1 MKVLQVLPALDSGGV
16 ERGTLEI
23 ARALVAADHE
33 SWVVSAGGRLVSRL
47 RRQGSQHIEWD
58 LGRKNPLTLRHV
70 PALRRWLRE
79 SAFDVVHLRS
89 RMPAWLVWLAWRGM
103 DPATRPRLV
112 STVHGLHSVSRYSA
126 IVTCGERVIVV
137 SDAVRRYVLDNYPQ
151 CDARK
156 LRLIHRGI
164 DPGAFPL
171 GYRPHDEWLRHW
183 YQAHPQLL
191 DARVLTLAGRL
202 TRLKGH
208 HDFFTIVRLL
218 RERGEPVHGLV
229 VGGEDPK
236 RMAYARE
243 LYAAVRD
250 QGLAAHITFCGQRDD
265 LRDIYAVSDAVLSL
279 STRPES
285 FGRTV
290 LEPLALGVPVVG
302 YAHGGVAEILQALY
316 PEGAVDVGD
325 HDSAATR
332 LQAVL
337 AGDAG
342 APRENTR
349 FILSRMCEDTL
360 ALYAEL
366 VASPRPQ
373 Q

>member
-137 SDAVRRYVLDNYPQ
+137 SDAVRRYVLDKLPTVRRAKTAPDSSRYRSRGLPARLPPARRVAAPLVPGPPAAARCARAHARGAPHAPQ
-151 CDARK
+151 
-156 LRLIHRGI
+156 
-164 DPGAFPL
+164 GASRFL
-171 GYRPHDEWLRHW
+171 HYRPP
-183 YQAHPQLL
+183 A
-191 DARVLTLAGRL
+191 AR
-202 TRLKGH
+202 
-208 HDFFTIVRLL
+208 
-218 RERGEPVHGLV
+218 
-229 VGGEDPK
+229 
-236 RMAYARE
+236 AR
-243 LYAAVRD
+243 
-250 QGLAAHITFCGQRDD
+250 
-265 LRDIYAVSDAVLSL
+265 
-279 STRPES
+279 
-285 FGRTV
+285 
-290 LEPLALGVPVVG
+290 
-302 YAHGGVAEILQALY
+302 
-316 PEGAVDVGD
+316 
-325 HDSAATR
+325 
-332 LQAVL
+332 
-337 AGDAG
+337 
-342 APRENTR
+342 
-349 FILSRMCEDTL
+349 
-360 ALYAEL
+360 
-366 VASPRPQ
+366 
-373 Q
+373 